1 MDRLRVMSGARRL
14 FNGSFQKCSKTANH
28 RTSPSSWLSSP
39 SLSLEHGRYVA
50 VRMFAS
56 SSPTTGSIIL
66 ESPFGP
72 VNTVD
77 LTLPDYIWKNVENW
91 EDKPMIVSH
100 LLYVHRNVNCVSNY
114 LSISFFTR
122 SNNRRF
128 FLYFYTHLNHL

>member
-14 FNGSFQKCSKTANH
+14 FNGPLRKCSKTTNH

-39 SLSLEHGRYVA
+39 SMSMDRGRCVA

-56 SSPTTGSIIL
+56 GAAGDSSSSTGSIIL

-72 VNTVD
+72 VNAVD
-77 LTLPDYIWKNVENW
+77 LTLPEYIWRNIDKW

-100 LLYVHRNVNCVSNY
+100 LTSL
-114 LSISFFTR
+114 
-122 SNNRRF
+122 
-128 FLYFYTHLNHL
+128 